1 MQDKRQP
8 TAAELRAI
16 ESEKKAAFRQARMKA
31 LEEDALKAQAVIAQV
46 KALSTSSLEGSVVSD
61 SDKTADNSLFSW
73 GSFCCY
79 VEVAIILIEFPIVK
93 HYRLLWES
101 YGYSLTQWGLY
112 QLPYLYKQ
120 TLPDV

>member
-1 MQDKRQP
+1 MSLKIGIHPTLFILQDKRQP

-61 SDKTADNSLFSW
+61 SDKTADSSLFS
-73 GSFCCY
+73 
-79 VEVAIILIEFPIVK
+79 
-93 HYRLLWES
+93 
-101 YGYSLTQWGLY
+101 
-112 QLPYLYKQ
+112 
-120 TLPDV
+120 